1 MKAVALIPRRP
12 DSLFLGELP
21 VPSIDDVPDGRGVLV
36 KVLRVGLCGT
46 DREMQAGEYGA
57 PPPESDF
64 LVLGHESFGVVE
76 QVGPKVTGLAPGDYV
91 VAAVRRPGNSPY
103 DALGMQ
109 DLSTDDEYHEHGI
122 NLLHGFFTEYYVD
135 VPEFLMKIPASLR
148 GIGVLTEPMTIV
160 EKGVSQAY
168 EIQRRL
174 RIWNPQRATVL
185 GAGTIGLLA
194 TLLLRLRGLEVVTIA
209 LEEKP
214 YLNSDLV
221 EAIGARYVSTR
232 EASLAEAA
240 VAYGPFD
247 LIFEATGFAPLVFEA
262 MQALGKNGV
271 LVMASV
277 TGGDRLLEVPVD
289 AINQGFVLGNKVAVG
304 TVNARSEHYRA
315 AAQDFALAEAMYL
328 GWLSRLLTHRVR
340 GLDNYQQAF
349 ELLNGPE
356 QKIKILIEVASSD
369 Q

>member
-21 VPSIDDVPDGRGVLV
+21 APSINDVPDGRGVLV

-46 DREMQAGEYGA
+46 DREIQAGEYGA
-57 PPPESDF
+57 PPPEREF

-76 QVGPKVTGLAPGDYV
+76 QVGPKVTGLASGDYV

-148 GIGVLTEPMTIV
+148 GIGVLTEPVTVV
-160 EKGVSQAY
+160 EKGLSQAY

-174 RIWNPQRATVL
+174 RIWNPQRVTVL

-232 EASLAEAA
+232 EASLA
-240 VAYGPFD
+240 
-247 LIFEATGFAPLVFEA
+247 AT
-262 MQALGKNGV
+262 
-271 LVMASV
+271 
-277 TGGDRLLEVPVD
+277 
-289 AINQGFVLGNKVAVG
+289 AIA
-304 TVNARSEHYRA
+304 TVR
-315 AAQDFALAEAMYL
+315 
-328 GWLSRLLTHRVR
+328 
-340 GLDNYQQAF
+340 
-349 ELLNGPE
+349 P
-356 QKIKILIEVASSD
+356 I
-369 Q
+369 